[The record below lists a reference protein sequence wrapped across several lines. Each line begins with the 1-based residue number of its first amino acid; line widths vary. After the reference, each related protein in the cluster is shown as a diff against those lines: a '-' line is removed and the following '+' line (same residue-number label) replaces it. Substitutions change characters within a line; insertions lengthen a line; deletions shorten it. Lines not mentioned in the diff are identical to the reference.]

1 MIPDTGKLGAV
12 RRILKGMMLLAGGKR
27 EGLAYFDGTPDAFGA
42 ALAPQM
48 ACILVGGMQIFL
60 LPDKV
65 MSATKLLLSLCV
77 LFLPAVISHFYAHR
91 WGRGALWLRYITAAT
106 WCGWVVVLISLACAL
121 IAAVITPDIARQ
133 QVFIGALAMCAAVY
147 ELWLQWFV
155 AKVGLDVSG
164 GRAVLLYVSILLASV
179 ALYASAALLP
189 PHYMVLKDLLQPMVN
204 LKGS

>member
-1 MIPDTGKLGAV
+1 MIPQTGKFGAV
-12 RRILKGMMLLAGGKR
+12 RRIVQGMLLLAGGKR
-27 EGLAYFDGTPDAFGA
+27 EGLAFFEGTPDAFGA

-48 ACILVGGMQIFL
+48 ACIVVGGIQIFL

-77 LFLPAVISHFYAHR
+77 LFLPAVVSHFYAQR

-121 IAAVITPDIARQ
+121 IAAVITPQIARQ
-133 QVFIGALAMCAAVY
+133 QAFIGALALCAAVY

-155 AKVGLDVSG
+155 AKVGLGVSG
-164 GRAVLLYVSILLASV
+164 GRAALLYVSILVASIT
-179 ALYASAALLP
+179 LYVLAALLP
-189 PHYMVLKDLLQPMVN
+189 PHYMVLTDLLQPMVDVKN
-204 LKGS
+204 H

>member
-1 MIPDTGKLGAV
+1 MIPQTGKFGAV
-12 RRILKGMMLLAGGKR
+12 RRIVQGMLLLAGGKR
-27 EGLAYFDGTPDAFGA
+27 EGLACFEGTPDAFGA

-48 ACILVGGMQIFL
+48 ACIVVGGIQIFL

-77 LFLPAVISHFYAHR
+77 LFLPAVVSHFYAQR

-121 IAAVITPDIARQ
+121 IAAVITPQIARQ
-133 QVFIGALAMCAAVY
+133 QAFIGALALCAAVY

-155 AKVGLDVSG
+155 AKVGLGVSG
-164 GRAVLLYVSILLASV
+164 GRAALLYVSILVASIT
-179 ALYASAALLP
+179 LYVLAALLP
-189 PHYMVLKDLLQPMVN
+189 PHYMVLTDLLQPMVDVKN
-204 LKGS
+204 H

>member
-77 LFLPAVISHFYAHR
+77 LFLPAVISHFYAHH

>member
-1 MIPDTGKLGAV
+1 MIPDTGKLSAT
-12 RRILKGMMLLAGGKR
+12 RRILRGMMLLAGGKR
-27 EGLAYFDGTPDAFGA
+27 EGLACFEGTPDAFGA
-42 ALAPQM
+42 ALAPQI
-48 ACILVGGMQIFL
+48 ACILVGSLQIFL

-77 LFLPAVISHFYAHR
+77 MFLPAVISHFYAQR

-133 QVFIGALAMCAAVY
+133 QVFIGALALVAAMY

-155 AKVGLDVSG
+155 AKVGLGISG
-164 GRAVLLYVSILLASV
+164 GRAALLYVSILLASIG
-179 ALYASAALLP
+179 LYALAAVLP
-189 PHYMVLKDLLQPMVN
+189 PHYIVLNDLLQPMVSV
-204 LKGS
+204 KGS

>member
-1 MIPDTGKLGAV
+1 MSPQTGTLDTV
-12 RRILKGMMLLAGGKR
+12 RRIVRGMLLLAGGKR
-27 EGLAYFDGTPDAFGA
+27 EGLACFEGTPDAFGA

-48 ACILVGGMQIFL
+48 ACIVVGGIQIFL

-77 LFLPAVISHFYAHR
+77 LFLPAVVSHFYAQR
-91 WGRGALWLRYITAAT
+91 WGRGSLWLRYITAAT

-133 QVFIGALAMCAAVY
+133 QAFIGALALCAAVY

-155 AKVGLDVSG
+155 AKVGLGVSG
-164 GRAVLLYVSILLASV
+164 GRAALLYVSILLASV
-179 ALYASAALLP
+179 TLYGLAALLP
-189 PHYMVLKDLLQPMVN
+189 PHYMVLTDLLQPMVN
-204 LKGS
+204 VKNH

>member
-12 RRILKGMMLLAGGKR
+12 RRIVQGMLLLAAGKR
-27 EGLAYFDGTPDAFGA
+27 EGLACFEGTPDAFGA

-48 ACILVGGMQIFL
+48 ACILVGGIQIFL

-77 LFLPAVISHFYAHR
+77 LFLPAVISHFYAQR

-121 IAAVITPDIARQ
+121 IAAVITPDMARQ
-133 QVFIGALAMCAAVY
+133 QVFIGALALCAAAY

-155 AKVGLDVSG
+155 AKVGLGISG
-164 GRAVLLYVSILLASV
+164 GRAALLYVSILLASIT
-179 ALYASAALLP
+179 LYALAALLP
-189 PHYMVLKDLLQPMVN
+189 PHYMVLNDLLQPMVN
-204 LKGS
+204 MKAG

>member
-1 MIPDTGKLGAV
+1 MIPETGKLGAV
-12 RRILKGMMLLAGGKR
+12 RRIVQGMLQLAAGKR
-27 EGLAYFDGTPDAFGA
+27 EGLACFEGTPDAFGA

-48 ACILVGGMQIFL
+48 ACILVGGIQIFL

-77 LFLPAVISHFYAHR
+77 LFLPAVISHFYAQR

-133 QVFIGALAMCAAVY
+133 QGFIGALALCAAAY

-155 AKVGLDVSG
+155 AKVGLGISG
-164 GRAVLLYVSILLASV
+164 GRAALLYVSILLASV
-179 ALYASAALLP
+179 TLYALAALLP
-189 PHYMVLKDLLQPMVN
+189 PHYMVINDLLQPMVN
-204 LKGS
+204 MKTS

>member
-1 MIPDTGKLGAV
+1 MIPQTGKFGAV
-12 RRILKGMMLLAGGKR
+12 RRIIQGMLLLAGGKR
-27 EGLAYFDGTPDAFGA
+27 EGLAYFEGTPDAFGA

-60 LPDKV
+60 LPDKI

-77 LFLPAVISHFYAHR
+77 LFLPAVVSHFYAQR

-121 IAAVITPDIARQ
+121 IAAVFTPDIARQ
-133 QVFIGALAMCAAVY
+133 QAFIGALALCAAAY

-155 AKVGLDVSG
+155 AKVGLGVSG
-164 GRAVLLYVSILLASV
+164 GRAALLYVSILLASIT
-179 ALYASAALLP
+179 LYGLAALLP
-189 PHYMVLKDLLQPMVN
+189 PHYMVITDLLQPMVN
-204 LKGS
+204 VKSN